1 MNPIA
6 EAVMTE
12 VITITM
18 TITITITAMTAD
30 GAQIAGIPVIL
41 ISVRIGDRKLWMLS
55 PRFMV
60 ELIRLSNQLAQ
71 YYRALIF
78 ERRINIYEIFGN
90 PV

>member
-1 MNPIA
+1 M
-6 EAVMTE
+6 E
-12 VITITM
+12 VII
-18 TITITITAMTAD
+18 
-30 GAQIAGIPVIL
+30 V
-41 ISVRIGDRKLWMLS
+41 GDRKLWMLY

-78 ERRINIYEIFGN
+78 ERRINVYEIFGN

>member
-1 MNPIA
+1 
-6 EAVMTE
+6 MTE
-12 VITITM
+12 VIAITM

-71 YYRALIF
+71 YY
-78 ERRINIYEIFGN
+78 
-90 PV
+90 